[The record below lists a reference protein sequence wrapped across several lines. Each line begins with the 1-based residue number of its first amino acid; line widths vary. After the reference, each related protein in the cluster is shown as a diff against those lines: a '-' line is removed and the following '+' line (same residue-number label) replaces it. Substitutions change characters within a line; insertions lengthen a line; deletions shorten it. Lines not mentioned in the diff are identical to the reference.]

1 MPAQINIQTA
11 LPVSVLASGKLTIL
25 ASVLGVICACLTA
38 AVVILVIQNRKL
50 SRENQR
56 YGLLILYQQKYL
68 IMAII
73 NVSQICRKCV
83 TNVSLCNLSHCKYIA
98 VLI

>member
-1 MPAQINIQTA
+1 MRAQTSLLPQIKNQSA
-11 LPVSVLASGKLTIL
+11 FPVSISASGNFTIL
-25 ASVLGVICACLTA
+25 ASVLGVICACLIA
-38 AVVILVIQNRKL
+38 AVVVLSVQNRKL

-73 NVSQICRKCV
+73 NV
-83 TNVSLCNLSHCKYIA
+83 L
-98 VLI
+98 